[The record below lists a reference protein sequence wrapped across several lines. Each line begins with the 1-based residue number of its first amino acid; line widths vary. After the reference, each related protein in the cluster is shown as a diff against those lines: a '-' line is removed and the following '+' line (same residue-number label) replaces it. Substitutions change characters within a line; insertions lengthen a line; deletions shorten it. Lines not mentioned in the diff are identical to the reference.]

1 MTAFPYIFRIFAAEM
16 AKLPKL
22 ITKTLSF
29 RLSLTVIAALATLL
43 LVALLIIFIFS
54 RKAVKEEALQNAG
67 QTLEATMQRIDN
79 ILLKVE
85 QSSGNIYWKMLPHIH
100 QPEKM
105 ALYTR
110 KLVEISPY
118 ITDCT
123 ITWDTDST
131 AADSIFTGWINS
143 ENKTN
148 AITTFRLPLFD
159 GPRKV
164 GDMDVDVSLTL
175 VSKIM
180 LETKPSP
187 NSFCT
192 LLKPDGTVIVH
203 PDSTILGRHIFEL
216 TKDAPPS
223 MTEVAQA
230 MLNGETG
237 YKYVRLDGK
246 DFYVFYKPFERT
258 EVIGRAMSKLGWS
271 AGIIYPEEDIF
282 GDYNR
287 LLYIV
292 LIIAAIGLVLLF
304 LTCRLFIHH
313 QLVPL
318 RRLEKS
324 AQRIAEGDYDKTIQ
338 YSRRRDE
345 VGRLQNHFSEMQ
357 QSLSTRMGEMNRLTD
372 TLRERGEALQA
383 TYEQAQQAERLKTN
397 FLYNMSDQMMSPV
410 EGILQR
416 VMTISDHEEKQAEE
430 TADQLVDGIQERGE
444 AVTALL
450 NQLITESEK
459 IKDNG
464 ERRMD
469 NG

>member
-1 MTAFPYIFRIFAAEM
+1 MTAFPYIFRIFAADM
-16 AKLPKL
+16 VKLPKL

-43 LVALLIIFIFS
+43 MVALLIIFILS
-54 RKAVKEEALQNAG
+54 RKAVKEEALMDAG

-123 ITWDTDST
+123 ITWDADSS
-131 AADSIFTGWINS
+131 AANSIFTGWINS

-216 TKDAPPS
+216 TKDDHPS
-223 MTEVAQA
+223 MTEAAQA

-246 DFYVFYKPFERT
+246 DFYVFFKPFERS

-292 LIIAAIGLVLLF
+292 LLIAAIGLVLLF
-304 LTCRLFIHH
+304 LTCRLYIHH
-313 QLVPL
+313 QFVPL

-357 QSLSTRMGEMNRLTD
+357 QSLSTRMGEMRRLTD
-372 TLRERGEALQA
+372 DLKERGEALQA
-383 TYEQAQQAERLKTN
+383 TYEQAQTAERMKTN
-397 FLYNMSDQMMSPV
+397 FLYNMSDQMTSPV
-410 EGILQR
+410 GDILQR
-416 VMTISDHEEKQAEE
+416 VLTISDRSEQQTEE
-430 TADQLVDGIQERGE
+430 TVDQLVDGIQERGE
-444 AVTALL
+444 TVTALL

-459 IKDNG
+459 IKENNG
-464 ERRMD
+464 
-469 NG
+469 

>member
-131 AADSIFTGWINS
+131 ATDSIFTGWINS

-216 TKDAPPS
+216 TKDDHPS
-223 MTEVAQA
+223 MTEAAQA

-246 DFYVFYKPFERT
+246 DFYVFFKPFERS

-357 QSLSTRMGEMNRLTD
+357 QSLSTRMGEMRRLTD
-372 TLRERGEALQA
+372 DLKERGEALQA
-383 TYEQAQQAERLKTN
+383 TYEQAQTAERMKTN
-397 FLYNMSDQMMSPV
+397 FLYNMSDQMTSPV
-410 EGILQR
+410 GDILQR
-416 VMTISDHEEKQAEE
+416 VLTISDRSEQQTEE

-464 ERRMD
+464 
-469 NG
+469 

>member
-1 MTAFPYIFRIFAAEM
+1 MS
-16 AKLPKL
+16 KLPRI

-43 LVALLIIFIFS
+43 LVALLIIFVFS

-123 ITWDTDST
+123 INWDTDST

-143 ENKTN
+143 ENKAN
-148 AITTFRLPLFD
+148 AITTFRRPLFD

-180 LETKPSP
+180 LEAKPSP

-192 LLKPDGTVIVH
+192 LLKPDGTVIIH
-203 PDSTILGRHIFEL
+203 PDSTILGRHISEL
-216 TKDAPPS
+216 TKDDHPS
-223 MTEVAQA
+223 MTKAAQA

-246 DFYVFYKPFERT
+246 DFYVFFKPFERS

-271 AGIIYPEEDIF
+271 AGIIYPEEESDRMFEMFTKINDISEGLGLGLALTMRHIRNLGGNLF
-282 GDYNR
+282 YDESYTEGCR
-287 LLYIV
+287 M
-292 LIIAAIGLVLLF
+292 IIELPKV
-304 LTCRLFIHH
+304 
-313 QLVPL
+313 
-318 RRLEKS
+318 S
-324 AQRIAEGDYDKTIQ
+324 
-338 YSRRRDE
+338 
-345 VGRLQNHFSEMQ
+345 
-357 QSLSTRMGEMNRLTD
+357 
-372 TLRERGEALQA
+372 
-383 TYEQAQQAERLKTN
+383 
-397 FLYNMSDQMMSPV
+397 
-410 EGILQR
+410 
-416 VMTISDHEEKQAEE
+416 
-430 TADQLVDGIQERGE
+430 
-444 AVTALL
+444 
-450 NQLITESEK
+450 
-459 IKDNG
+459 
-464 ERRMD
+464 
-469 NG
+469 